1 MIRIDKKLNLVIPI
15 EDQGGTFYVH
25 ATPLSHQVFEKYYK
39 VLARTFTVIVSM
51 YSEVSG
57 PRVALMTLR
66 EVAENIGMKDDVEQ
80 GLIPEIRRSTN
91 MLVPAEGGG
100 FETVMFQTAL
110 DRKMLSEEDVSEVEN
125 ALAFFT
131 VYSAMLK
138 RAQRV
143 ELLDGAAK
151 MWGAQVTSLSV
162 TEFGASLKTST
173 EKESSGARGIHVS
186 IEPSN
191 GQR

>member
-1 MIRIDKKLNLVIPI
+1 MRIDKRLNLVIPI
-15 EDQGGTFYVH
+15 EDETGTIYIH
-25 ATPLSHQVFEKYYK
+25 ATPLSHVAFERYYK
-39 VLARTFTVIVSM
+39 VLARAFTVIVSN
-51 YSEVSG
+51 YSVVAG

-66 EVAENIGMKDDVEQ
+66 EVASEVGMKDEVET

-91 MLVPAEGGG
+91 MLVPADGGG

-125 ALAFFT
+125 ALVFFT

-138 RAQRV
+138 RTQRV

-151 MWGAQVTSLSV
+151 MWGASITSLSV
-162 TEFGASLKTST
+162 TEYGASLKTSI
-173 EKESSGARGIHVS
+173 EKESSSAKGIHVS
-186 IEPSN
+186 FEPSN

>member
-15 EDQGGTFYVH
+15 QDESGTFYVH
-25 ATPLSHQVFEKYYK
+25 ATPLSHIVFERYYK

-91 MLVPAEGGG
+91 MLVPTDHGW
-100 FETVMFQTAL
+100 ETVMFQQAL

-125 ALAFFT
+125 ALTFFT

-138 RAQRV
+138 RQQRV
-143 ELLDGAAK
+143 ELLDGAAR
-151 MWGAQVTSLSV
+151 MWGASVTSLSV
-162 TEFGASLKTST
+162 SEYGASLKTSIEVENT
-173 EKESSGARGIHVS
+173 GVRGIHVS
-186 IEPSN
+186 IDPSN
-191 GQR
+191 GQQ